1 MVSSLDKRARA
12 GCCSPLTL
20 SLFPLR
26 MAQVARD
33 LRWAV
38 PAGLLVA
45 SCLQLAES
53 FSGVTPLPALR
64 GGRRTSTLSGASS
77 LALTGWHPAL
87 HADAGDVEGQFTHLR
102 TSISSSGSS
111 QRRRCSLA
119 AASMAEAEGQAP
131 ASHSPRRSALR
142 RLRLLVGAGTLS
154 VLTAGAGSAVAFEN
168 AIPEA
173 AKFAKKPK
181 RRGDAGVKTT
191 AHHCV

>member
-1 MVSSLDKRARA
+1 MV
-12 GCCSPLTL
+12 
-20 SLFPLR
+20 
-26 MAQVARD
+26 QVARN

-45 SCLQLAES
+45 SCLQLVES
-53 FSGVTPLPALR
+53 FSGVTPLPALCC
-64 GGRRTSTLSGASS
+64 GRRMSTLPGESS
-77 LALTGWHPAL
+77 LSRKGWHPAL
-87 HADAGDVEGQFTHLR
+87 HADTGDFKGQLIRLR
-102 TSISSSGSS
+102 TSISSSGSA
-111 QRRRCSLA
+111 QHRRCSLA

-154 VLTAGAGSAVAFEN
+154 VLTAGTGSAVAFEN

-191 AHHCV
+191 ARHCV